1 MMWIIFGSLV
11 LVIAALY
18 IGGFVLRLFDSAWLA
33 AKMPALFPLLF
44 HRVDPAW
51 QIWHLAVWSVILPIV
66 GVLILRH
73 NPYALGVLFA
83 IAMWEVYLGAT
94 FYFDI
99 GDVKQACVHMILHSV
114 IAGVILSHFL
124 RGWW

>member
-1 MMWIIFGSLV
+1 MWIIFGSLV
-11 LVIAALY
+11 LLIAALY
-18 IGGFVLRLFDSAWLA
+18 IGGFVLRLFDSPWLA
-33 AKMPALFPLLF
+33 AKMPTLFPLLH
-44 HRVDPAW
+44 HRVDPGKHLL
-51 QIWHLAVWSVILPIV
+51 HLAAWSVILPIV

-73 NPYALGVLFA
+73 NQYALGVLFA

-99 GDVKQACVHMILHSV
+99 GDVKQACVHMILHAF
-114 IAGVILSHFL
+114 IAGVILSHLL